1 MPLLLA
7 DLRLGGVTRKVLM
20 HAPKNGFFYV
30 LDRNGKGLI
39 SAQKYTKVTWAERID
54 VESGRPVELRN
65 ASPVWPSVFGGHSW
79 QPMSFNPMTQL
90 VYLPTMKLSM
100 SFTRIDPDDGTGAL
114 LAWDPVSQKKRW
126 EVKYADSPWN
136 GGTMTTAG
144 NLVFHGTG
152 RGRLGAYDAGTGKQ
166 LWSFDAGL
174 GIVGTPISYEVE
186 GAQFIS
192 VLVGYGGSTS
202 GFLSKLADYG
212 WRYNEQPRRLL
223 TFALGQKTQLPPSSP
238 PRYQVRALDDPTFQ
252 IDAREAAQG
261 EKMYHAEAAFCV
273 MCHGRHLENT
283 GSFAP
288 DLRESA
294 VAMNWE
300 AFRSVVRDGVLS
312 ERGMPKFDTMGE
324 QEMRAIYMYIRQR
337 AREASE
343 AQKAAP

>member
-1 MPLLLA
+1 
-7 DLRLGGVTRKVLM
+7 
-20 HAPKNGFFYV
+20 
-30 LDRNGKGLI
+30 
-39 SAQKYTKVTWAERID
+39 
-54 VESGRPVELRN
+54 
-65 ASPVWPSVFGGHSW
+65 
-79 QPMSFNPMTQL
+79 
-90 VYLPTMKLSM
+90 
-100 SFTRIDPDDGTGAL
+100 
-114 LAWDPVSQKKRW
+114 
-126 EVKYADSPWN
+126 
-136 GGTMTTAG
+136 
-144 NLVFHGTG
+144 
-152 RGRLGAYDAGTGKQ
+152 
-166 LWSFDAGL
+166 
-174 GIVGTPISYEVE
+174 
-186 GAQFIS
+186 
-192 VLVGYGGSTS
+192 
-202 GFLSKLADYG
+202 
-212 WRYNEQPRRLL
+212 
-223 TFALGQKTQLPPSSP
+223 
-238 PRYQVRALDDPTFQ
+238 LDDPTFQ